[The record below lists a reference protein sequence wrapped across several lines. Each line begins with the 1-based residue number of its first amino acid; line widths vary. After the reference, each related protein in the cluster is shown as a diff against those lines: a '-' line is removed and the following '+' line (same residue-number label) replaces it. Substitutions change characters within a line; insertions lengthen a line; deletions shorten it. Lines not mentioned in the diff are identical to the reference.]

1 MYGITPYEPAG
12 LDKIMRL
19 NSVTGAFE
27 SGRVYLPKE
36 ADWLE
41 CYVHELTTF
50 PAGKHDDQT
59 DSTSQALDWAKQFVH
74 RYPRHEYFLREA
86 IRNGWPIDPSLLDE
100 DDLVTEE
107 SGTCSQC
114 HNRGPAQYGSTY
126 HCNQCG
132 HEWKDIRRWWQDRD
146 ILRCTL
152 DGKTLVWD
160 EGRELGLTS

>member
-1 MYGITPYEPAG
+1 MTIASVPPGGCKKKRLYLLDVLRQRFEYPQLKRAVQSQAERFRADNILIEDKASGTQLIQDLTQDGMYGITPYEPAG

-59 DSTSQALDWAKQFVH
+59 DRL
-74 RYPRHEYFLREA
+74 RRHWTGPSSLFIA
-86 IRNGWPIDPSLLDE
+86 IRSMSISCGKP
-100 DDLVTEE
+100 
-107 SGTCSQC
+107 SGTAGQ
-114 HNRGPAQYGSTY
+114 
-126 HCNQCG
+126 
-132 HEWKDIRRWWQDRD
+132 
-146 ILRCTL
+146 
-152 DGKTLVWD
+152 
-160 EGRELGLTS
+160 